1 MPVSWG
7 HAAAVARAIQSSA
20 GEGSQREG
28 QSVNKIPLRKG
39 TLLISQRGRLSREG
53 GKGKRRGAEVVWGG
67 SEGGSGAGL
76 PASGSRW
83 RVGAV
88 SCHTMPC
95 YACIFTHAQP
105 LHGFQSHHSLR
116 QC

>member
-7 HAAAVARAIQSSA
+7 HMAAVAGAIQSSD

-39 TLLISQRGRLSREG
+39 APLISQRGRLSREG
-53 GKGKRRGAEVVWGG
+53 GKGKRRGAEVVCGG
-67 SEGGSGAGL
+67 LEEGSGAGL

-83 RVGAV
+83 RAGAV
-88 SCHTMPC
+88 LCHAVP
-95 YACIFTHAQP
+95 YWH
-105 LHGFQSHHSLR
+105 LHPGAAFA
-116 QC
+116 